1 MHRTSS
7 SRASVTRRA
16 FVVLATIG
24 LATSA
29 LPSEAATSAAEKNF
43 IDAYKR
49 AFEAK
54 DVKALHGF
62 LYTKGSHP
70 DAVEGYKMMM
80 TMGAGEKLT
89 SIELVNLTPED
100 LKKIENGKAPDG
112 RPMKAVLKPTKKLVL
127 KQTTKSANG
136 TSTSSNATFV
146 AEHEGKIV
154 IPVPALGK

>member
-1 MHRTSS
+1 MKFL
-7 SRASVTRRA
+7 SRSAFALAFLAPIVALASPASEKA
-16 FVVLATIG
+16 FL
-24 LATSA
+24 
-29 LPSEAATSAAEKNF
+29 
-43 IDAYKR
+43 DAYKR
-49 AFEAK
+49 AFESK
-54 DVKALHGF
+54 DIKALHGF